1 MATFNTRVMLKIDTL
16 ANWNSNNPTLLKGEV
31 ALVNIPADSST
42 GMNEPALMMKVGD
55 GSTAFNDLPW
65 SSALAADVI
74 PSLKG
79 NNPTLPATSITG
91 LADYISGQIQDT
103 DTQYQIIADG
113 DMGFKLQSRPKS
125 GGAWTDVSTIEL
137 TAPTYSLLTGDTN
150 GTVKFGVTGSETE
163 VAVAGLKS
171 AAYTESSAYDAA
183 GSAAAVQTALIGT
196 AQDASSANTINAAKK
211 FAIESIDTAMGTL
224 NLNAVTAGT
233 GQVIGQIQQTDG
245 AVTAQLKTLTASD
258 IPEIPQ
264 SKVTDLTTTLAG
276 KQDTVSFDQE
286 YSSTTNKAATVAT
299 VTGAVNA
306 AKAELIGTPDDA
318 SNLNT
323 INAAKN
329 YADEKILE
337 QISAVYKPAGSVAFA
352 SLPAPAENLQGNVY
366 NITDDFTADTNFV
379 TSEQGKD
386 YSAGTNVVCIEESA
400 DVWRWD
406 VLAGSI
412 SLDAYSTTEEMNQA
426 ISTSASST
434 LQSAKDYTNSA
445 INGLDVAITNV
456 TTGNK
461 VASIQQTDGK
471 ISVTTTAI
479 VAGDIPELPT
489 SKITGLDTTL
499 SGIDNDITA
508 LEGLVGDTAVATQI
522 STAIGNLDV
531 ADSAVTNEFVTSV
544 SQSDGLISIVR
555 AQPTVANISG
565 LQTAL
570 DTKANSDDLATVAT
584 TGKIDDL
591 TQTAT
596 IIFNCGSATTVI

>member
-1 MATFNTRVMLKIDTL
+1 MATFNTRIQLKYDTYS
-16 ANWNSNNPTLLKGEV
+16 NWTTNNPVLLSGEV

-42 GMNEPALMMKVGD
+42 GMNEPALMMKVGN

-79 NNPTLPATSITG
+79 SSPTLPATSITG

-137 TAPTYSLLTGDTN
+137 TAPTYSLESGDTN
-150 GTVKFGVTGSETE
+150 GTVSFNGED
-163 VAVAGLKS
+163 VAVTGLKS

-211 FAIESIDTAMGTL
+211 FATESIDTAMGTL

-233 GQVIGQIQQTDG
+233 GQVIGTVAQTDG
-245 AVTAQLKTLTASD
+245 AVTAQVKTLTASD

-264 SKVTDLTTTLAG
+264 SKVENLTIALSG

-286 YSSTTNKAATVAT
+286 YNSTTNKAATVAT

-323 INAAKN
+323 INAAKK

-352 SLPAPAENLQGNVY
+352 SLPTPAENLQGNVY

-379 TSEQGKD
+379 ASEQGKD
-386 YSAGTNVVCIEESA
+386 YSAGTNVVCIEEST

-412 SLDAYSTTEEMNQA
+412 SLDAYSTTEEMDLA

-499 SGIDNDITA
+499 SGINSDITA
-508 LEGLVGDTAVATQI
+508 LEGLVGDTAVSTQI

-531 ADSAVTNEFVTSV
+531 ADSAVANSFVTSV
-544 SQSDGLISIVR
+544 SQSNGLISVVR
-555 AQPTVANISG
+555 TQPTVANISG
-565 LQTAL
+565 LQDAL
-570 DTKANSDDLATVAT
+570 DTKANTDDLATVAT